1 VNLATLYFG
10 FFDPGFRNHHGRI
23 DPRCWFGHVEVWGH
37 TEDSDW
43 VFIDPAGAGMKITV
57 LHHHDDVVDAL
68 TWRMNACDLILR
80 LPGQPPSFM
89 LPLHGLMTCASIAGQ
104 IASVRALLPSTL
116 KAKLLAKGAEVI
128 NEKSKGTSRRSSGES
143 ATRA

>member
-1 VNLATLYFG
+1 MNLATLYFG
-10 FFDPGFRNHHGRI
+10 FHKPGFRNEHGRI

-43 VFIDPAGAGMKITV
+43 VFIDPAGAGMTITV

-68 TWRMNACDLILR
+68 THRHTFCDSILR
-80 LPGQPPSFM
+80 LPGQPPCFR

-104 IASVRALLPSTL
+104 IASVRALFPCTL
-116 KAKLLAKGAEVI
+116 KAKLLRKGAEVI
-128 NEKSKGTSRRSSGES
+128 HARENTSRGPGSTS
-143 ATRA
+143 AARA

>member
-1 VNLATLYFG
+1 MNLSTIYFG
-10 FFDPGFRNHHGRI
+10 FYNAGFRNHEGLI

-37 TEDSDW
+37 TDDSDW
-43 VFIDPAGAGMKITV
+43 VFIDPAGMGMKILV

-68 TWRMNACDLILR
+68 TWRMNACDCVLR
-80 LPGQPPSFM
+80 LPCQAPSFRV
-89 LPLHGLMTCASIAGQ
+89 PLHGMMTCASIAGQ

-116 KAKLLAKGAEVI
+116 KAKLLLKGAEVI
-128 NEKSKGTSRRSSGES
+128 NEKSEGATGRPFSEG

>member
-10 FFDPGFRNHHGRI
+10 FHTAGFRNEHGRI

-37 TEDSDW
+37 THDSDW

-68 TWRMNACDLILR
+68 TWRMNACDSILR
-80 LPGQPPSFM
+80 LPGQAPSFT

-104 IASVRALLPSTL
+104 IASVRALLPHTL
-116 KAKLLAKGAEVI
+116 KAKLLRKGAEVI
-128 NEKSKGTSRRSSGES
+128 HEKQDTERGPGCES

>member
-1 VNLATLYFG
+1 MNLATLYFG
-10 FFDPGFRNHHGRI
+10 FFDPGFRNHQGRI

-37 TEDSDW
+37 TDDSDW

-80 LPGQPPSFM
+80 LPGQAPCFM

-104 IASVRALLPSTL
+104 IASVRALFPRTL

-128 NEKSKGTSRRSSGES
+128 HEKQSASGRPGSEGCE
-143 ATRA
+143 RA